1 MRSLLLAL
9 FFAVT
14 MAAQSGCILPAYSGD
29 PGVRAKELIITSENL
44 RMSLEEWQRFWFLD
58 QPDHMTP
65 FRSHGGIM

>member
-9 FFAVT
+9 MVAVS
-14 MAAQSGCILPAYSGD
+14 MAAQSGCIIPAYSGD
-29 PGVRAKELIITSENL
+29 PRVRARELIITSENQ
-44 RMSLEEWQRFWFLD
+44 RMLLEEWQRFWFLD